1 MPHCCF
7 QLCLASLRFCPAAPK
22 ANYCSQRLLIF
33 PLQGCLCCYHVSTR
47 AFFCTTSCHRHW
59 GIIHILKLIKVYVT
73 LLYKNITWEG
83 MLLLNLYTATLW
95 LKARGLSNSI
105 PNYSQHSSRSSMWCQ
120 SIDTVCPAF
129 TLSLNKY
136 FFFFFTSHKMA
147 IRGEKKKGCSFLLLL
162 NVSEEELLPVS
173 SIFLR
178 AIPASLTTDLLQNS
192 SCNFGKSVQISRM
205 GTMLTFIIFSF
216 TCQKTGEGR

>member
-1 MPHCCF
+1 
-7 QLCLASLRFCPAAPK
+7 
-22 ANYCSQRLLIF
+22 
-33 PLQGCLCCYHVSTR
+33 
-47 AFFCTTSCHRHW
+47 
-59 GIIHILKLIKVYVT
+59 
-73 LLYKNITWEG
+73 
-83 MLLLNLYTATLW
+83 
-95 LKARGLSNSI
+95 
-105 PNYSQHSSRSSMWCQ
+105 
-120 SIDTVCPAF
+120 
-129 TLSLNKY
+129 
-136 FFFFFTSHKMA
+136 MA

-216 TCQKTGEGR
+216 TCQKTGEGRIFSRSFLEQDILHDPLVLSIFWLENKQEHTVKISGILPQMGWKYMQLIYCIIHLNHSTFFANSS